1 MHGEAE
7 KRSDDCRG
15 DAHSGPCHIAEVLA
29 ELLLQLPEI
38 DKEAAQVP
46 VAAA

>member
-7 KRSDDCRG
+7 KRSDDRRE
-15 DAHSGPCHIAEVLA
+15 DGPRHIGEVLA
-29 ELLLQLPEI
+29 ELLHQLPEM
-38 DKEAAQVP
+38 DTEVAQVP